1 MNGSCD
7 RDTGNVV
14 YNPNFTP
21 SGSRLLSSSEV
32 LSLRLKALKSWD
44 RPLEVL
50 PLRYGKDVATIVTL
64 FSSLLINHQSRLFFN
79 LFTRAGMAYS
89 LVTNVVL
96 PTTLT
101 YEMFNCF
108 VFKRILSV
116 PSNSMLYPD
125 CNTCLQL
132 RGALIMSTCGL
143 FLPFGFSYL
152 SSAITAL
159 ITRSYPVPD
168 PFDSKSMWRMFR
180 LYSKS
185 LRTVGTSLLL
195 SQSIIGAGL
204 VFCMMKS
211 NQQMLKR
218 YSSSGPPNQEFIET
232 IKS

>member
-1 MNGSCD
+1 MDKSCELN
-7 RDTGNVV
+7 TGTVV
-14 YNPNFTP
+14 YNPNYVP
-21 SGSRLLSSSEV
+21 PGSTLLSSSEV
-32 LSLRLKALKSWD
+32 FSLRFKAIKSWD

-64 FSSLLINHQSRLFFN
+64 FSSLLVNHHSRLFFN
-79 LFTRAGMAYS
+79 LFTRAGITYS
-89 LVTNVVL
+89 LVTSVVL

-101 YEMFNCF
+101 YEMFNHF
-108 VFKRILSV
+108 VFKKILSG

-125 CNTCLQL
+125 CITCLEL

-143 FLPFGFSYL
+143 FLPFGFSYV

-159 ITRSYPVPD
+159 LTRSYPVPD
-168 PFDSKSMWRMFR
+168 PFDSKRMWRMFQ

-204 VFCMMKS
+204 VFCMIKS
-211 NQQMLKR
+211 NHQMLKQ
-218 YSSSGPPNQEFIET
+218 YSSSGSPSEESIET
-232 IKS
+232 V